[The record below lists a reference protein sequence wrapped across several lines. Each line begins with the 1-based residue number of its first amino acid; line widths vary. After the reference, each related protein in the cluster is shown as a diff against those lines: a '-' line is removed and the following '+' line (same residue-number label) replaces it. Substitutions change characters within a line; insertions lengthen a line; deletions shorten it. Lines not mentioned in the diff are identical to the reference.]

1 MSKETLF
8 EETVKE
14 LMNAAKRDGIITPEE
29 LDIIEQVKVDA
40 DSYETFLKEAF
51 MDGTITD
58 EESKKLQDLKQM
70 IIDRA
75 ELIAKIDGSFD
86 ADEQILIKKLYEII
100 SQLYI

>member
-1 MSKETLF
+1 MK
-8 EETVKE
+8 
-14 LMNAAKRDGIITPEE
+14 AAKHDGIITLEE

-51 MDGTITD
+51 IDGVITD
-58 EESKKLQDLKQM
+58 EEAKKLQELKQM

-86 ADEQILIKKLYEII
+86 ADEQILIKKLSEII
-100 SQLYI
+100 SQLYV

>member
-8 EETVKE
+8 EETIKE

-40 DSYETFLKEAF
+40 DAYETFLKEAF
-51 MDGTITD
+51 IDGTITE
-58 EESKKLQDLKQM
+58 EESRKLHELKQM

-86 ADEQILIKKLYEII
+86 SDEQVLIKKLSEII